1 MRVTKPTKR
10 ILEIAQML
18 GPDYAVKN
26 IDFENVIYRK
36 INGYEFEVSGLDRN
50 SKTFNATLYV
60 WDVTLGIFTVESVPN
75 IRTMNQLR
83 SILAEKAHH
92 YQTRE
97 HVLPEI

>member
-1 MRVTKPTKR
+1 MQIRKPTKH
-10 ILEIAQML
+10 ILDIAKEL
-18 GPDYAVKN
+18 GPDYSVKN
-26 IDFENVIYRK
+26 IDFENVIYRE
-36 INGYEFEVSGLDRN
+36 INGYEFEVSGLDHN

-83 SILAEKAHH
+83 SLLSEKAHH